1 MTQRILAALGLMLLA
16 HSALAV
22 SMGNLDAQSALG
34 QPLRAEIPLLA
45 AQEWPAEQIKVK
57 LSGVKESSARQVKLS
72 VVQSGD
78 ARVIRLT
85 TQQSVHEPFVGFT
98 LNVSWPE
105 GSIQRDYQLLLD
117 PPGL

>member
-1 MTQRILAALGLMLLA
+1 MTQRVLATLGLMLLA

-22 SMGNLDAQSALG
+22 SMGDIDPQSALG
-34 QPLRAEIPLLA
+34 QPLRAEIPLLEA
-45 AQEWPAEQIKVK
+45 HDWPPEQIKVK

-78 ARVIRLT
+78 ASVIRLT
-85 TQQSVHEPFVGFT
+85 TQQSVNEPYVGFT
-98 LNVSWPE
+98 LSVSWPE

-117 PPGL
+117 PPGR

>member
-1 MTQRILAALGLMLLA
+1 MTRRILATLGLMLLA

-22 SMGNLDAQSALG
+22 SMGDLDAQSALG
-34 QPLRAEIPLLA
+34 QPLRAEIPLLGA
-45 AQEWPAEQIKVK
+45 KEWPPEQIKVK

-85 TQQSVHEPFVGFT
+85 TLQSVNEPYVGFT
-98 LNVSWPE
+98 LSLSWPD

-117 PPGL
+117 PPER